1 MFSLWGFSEPLDR
14 DKRILVPNQD
24 VLTPEQATAQCKV
37 TELIQVCRKT
47 HVEIHRHIQ
56 RWHIG
61 VHTHRDHT

>member
-1 MFSLWGFSEPLDR
+1 LFSLWGFSEPLDR

-24 VLTPEQATAQCKV
+24 VLTPEQATAQYKV
-37 TELIQVCRKT
+37 TELIQMYRKT